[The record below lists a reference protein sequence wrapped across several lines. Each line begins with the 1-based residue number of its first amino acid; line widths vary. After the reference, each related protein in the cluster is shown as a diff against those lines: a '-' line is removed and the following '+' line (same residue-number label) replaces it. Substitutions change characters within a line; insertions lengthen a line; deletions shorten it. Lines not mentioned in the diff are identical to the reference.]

1 MRGRFLRAKLETE
14 FWNEE
19 NDTNSGNILFN
30 YLHKC
35 PNENT
40 KERAQTHTPNTQEL
54 SPVLSISNLTSFL
67 GTPFSIARLVEETQK
82 KKHLVYPSLSRQSW
96 SIGVVTKWRQRDG
109 LPPLNMNILVSW
121 NRLVIQKIH
130 ANYALFTA
138 FSLDIP
144 LSNCTMLC
152 WTKLRQRYHTQMN
165 YSNV

>member
-40 KERAQTHTPNTQEL
+40 KERAQTHSHTPNTPEL

-109 LPPLNMNILVSW
+109 LPPLNIWTFWSPEIDLWFRKSTQIMP
-121 NRLVIQKIH
+121 
-130 ANYALFTA
+130 Y
-138 FSLDIP
+138 SLPFLLI
-144 LSNCTMLC
+144 
-152 WTKLRQRYHTQMN
+152 YHYQIAKCLD
-165 YSNV
+165 